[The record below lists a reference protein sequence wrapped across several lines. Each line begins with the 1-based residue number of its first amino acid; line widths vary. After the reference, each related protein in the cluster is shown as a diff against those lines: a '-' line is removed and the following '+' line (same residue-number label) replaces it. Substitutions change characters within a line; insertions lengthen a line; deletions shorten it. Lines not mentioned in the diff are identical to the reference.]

1 MLPKL
6 KESDREKLARK
17 KDKQKAKDDEK
28 QEKRRLKEEKLRKVG
43 DKGREREKKKQKHK
57 QKCVVPS
64 GAPLKIA
71 DFIQVSISHY
81 YYYCNISNIY
91 FITFSRRRIMF
102 HYSWR
107 NVSSLSKVKVWI
119 LKDFIA
125 SPAIGLMWT
134 CSSKSSMK
142 IRMFESTSWMFLS
155 TPLRL
160 LSRISSQRDFHPY
173 SKRT

>member
-71 DFIQVSISHY
+71 DFIQVS
-81 YYYCNISNIY
+81 
-91 FITFSRRRIMF
+91 TFSLFYSTEDCQIFRI
-102 HYSWR
+102 
-107 NVSSLSKVKVWI
+107 I
-119 LKDFIA
+119 
-125 SPAIGLMWT
+125 
-134 CSSKSSMK
+134 
-142 IRMFESTSWMFLS
+142 
-155 TPLRL
+155 
-160 LSRISSQRDFHPY
+160 
-173 SKRT
+173 